1 MSYFGQVD
9 KKSIVYILDNEIASL
24 KDRVVE
30 SDGADSSSL
39 WIKFNRLEKL
49 LYGEG
54 RTLLSMTNKMKFE
67 SRLNTIRKRLNKFK

>member
-49 LYGEG
+49 VLVQK
-54 RTLLSMTNKMKFE
+54 SKNA
-67 SRLNTIRKRLNKFK
+67 